1 MPKKR
6 EVGDVHEP
14 VEDTDVPFALKL
26 LVLLM
31 VAVLGVVSAIITII
45 ANSKGLLS
53 QFMQF

>member
-31 VAVLGVVSAIITII
+31 IAVLGFVSAIITII

>member
-31 VAVLGVVSAIITII
+31 IAVLGLVSAIITII

>member
-31 VAVLGVVSAIITII
+31 IAVLGFVSTIITII